1 MTYMLIGLW
10 FILAELIRFI
20 VLMIQLCLYSKYY
33 WFMVDNYQ
41 ISKITGSYDLLGK
54 ITVESYALEL
64 SDTMWKLVENAKN
77 FKN

>member
-1 MTYMLIGLW
+1 
-10 FILAELIRFI
+10 
-20 VLMIQLCLYSKYY
+20 
-33 WFMVDNYQ
+33 MVDNYQ

-54 ITVESYALEL
+54 ITVESYSLEL

>member
-10 FILAELIRFI
+10 FILAELIQFI
-20 VLMIQLCLYSKYY
+20 VLMIQLCLYSTYY